1 MAIKIKLHPVT
12 PHVKRVFEIV
22 DHLRRD
28 DVLLLP
34 SDSGYSLA
42 CRFGS
47 KKAVERIKKIR
58 RLTDVH
64 HFTLLT
70 KDLATISDLGHMD
83 TDTFK
88 LIKKVIPASVTF
100 ILKAS
105 KVVPK
110 LLVNPKK
117 STIGIRVPN
126 HAITQSILTEL
137 NEPLFVTTAK
147 LPDQNLEALQNPD
160 DFQQAFDAFVDVI
173 IDDEQDVSFSSSTIV
188 NVSQQ
193 PALILRKGQDFDK
206 LSEALALSQLSFEEA
221 EFPN

>member
-1 MAIKIKLHPVT
+1 MAIKIKLHPET
-12 PHVKRVFEIV
+12 PHVKRVFEVV

-47 KKAVERIKKIR
+47 KKAVERIKQIR
-58 RLTDVH
+58 RLADGH

-88 LIKKVIPASVTF
+88 LIRKVIPASVTF

-117 STIGIRVPN
+117 STIGIRVPD
-126 HAITQSILTEL
+126 HAITQSILNEL
-137 NEPLFVTTAK
+137 NEPLFITTAK
-147 LPDQNLEALQNPD
+147 LPDINLDSILNPD
-160 DFQQAFDAFVDVI
+160 EFQRAFDSLVDVI
-173 IDDEQDVSFSSSTIV
+173 IDDEKDVHFSSSTII
-188 NVSQQ
+188 NVSQE
-193 PALILRKGQDFDK
+193 PAVILRKGKDFDK
-206 LSEALALSQLSFEEA
+206 LEEALALGQLSYEDLA
-221 EFPN
+221 SS

>member
-12 PHVKRVFEIV
+12 PHIKRVFEIV

-28 DVLLLP
+28 DVILLP
-34 SDSGYSLA
+34 SDSGYALA

-47 KKAVERIKKIR
+47 KKAVERIKQIR
-58 RLTDVH
+58 RLPDGH

-88 LIKKVIPASVTF
+88 LIRKVIPASVTF

-117 STIGIRVPN
+117 STIGIRVPD
-126 HAITQSILTEL
+126 HTITQSILTEL
-137 NEPLFVTTAK
+137 GEPLFVTTAK
-147 LPDQNLEALQNPD
+147 LPDHSLDSVKNPD
-160 DFQQAFDAFVDVI
+160 EFQRAFDSLVDVV
-173 IDDEQDVSFSSSTIV
+173 IDDEKDVLFSSSTII
-188 NVSQQ
+188 NVSQS
-193 PALILRKGQDFDK
+193 PAVVLRKGQDFEK
-206 LSEALALSQLSFEEA
+206 LEEAMALSQLSFEEA
-221 EFPN
+221 ES